1 MVVLLGMAE
10 AEAEA
15 SDKPSA
21 QLPVVPSSIT
31 APQIIALL
39 LCLAALRYG
48 REFLA
53 PLVVAVLAAVALA
66 PPVRQLSRTMP
77 RWLAA
82 ALVVGSLVSAFG
94 FTAWLLSDDVAAFS
108 RRLPQIVREVRNGI
122 QSASPRAGLIRQLQ
136 QAVTELEQSTTTPK
150 ATQATPV
157 QIVQPVDVQA
167 QMMSAARRAGEFA
180 MQAILLTFLVY
191 FLLASGE
198 FFKVK
203 LVKLSGDR
211 LSHRKV
217 TVQMIDEI
225 TAKIGRYVFY
235 MFWSGTLVGVVTWLV
250 FWWMGMRY
258 AGLWGVAAGVL
269 NCIPYFGPTVVL
281 GSSAIAALLQFKS
294 VAMAAGV
301 AASSVA
307 ITSIEGF
314 VLTPIFLGQAARVNS
329 VAVFVFVMFWGWMWG
344 TPGMLLAVPILM
356 MVKTVADHVESL
368 APLSE
373 LLGER

>member
-1 MVVLLGMAE
+1 MAE
-10 AEAEA
+10 SAVEE
-15 SDKPSA
+15 KPPA
-21 QLPVVPSSIT
+21 QIPVVPSAIT

-39 LCLAALRYG
+39 LSLAALRYG

-53 PLVVAVLAAVALA
+53 PLLVAVLAAVALA
-66 PPVRQLSRTMP
+66 PLVKTLSRAMP

-82 ALVVGSLVSAFG
+82 AFVVLSIASVFG
-94 FTAWLLSDDVAAFS
+94 FTIWVLSDDIATFS
-108 RRLPQIVREVRNGI
+108 RRLPAIVRDVRESI
-122 QSASPRAGLIRQLQ
+122 QSASPRASLIRQLQ

-150 ATQATPV
+150 PTQATPV

-167 QMMSAARRAGEFA
+167 QMMTAARRTGEFA
-180 MQAILLTFLVY
+180 MQAILLMFLVY

-198 FFKVK
+198 FFKTK

-211 LSHRKV
+211 LSQRKV
-217 TVQMIDEI
+217 TLSMIEEI
-225 TAKIGRYVFY
+225 TSKIGRYVFY
-235 MFWSGTLVGVVTWLV
+235 MFWSGALVGILTWLV

-269 NCIPYFGPTVVL
+269 NCIPYFGPTIIMAT
-281 GSSAIAALLQFKS
+281 SAIAAVLQFKS
-294 VAMAAGV
+294 LAMAAGV
-301 AASSVA
+301 AGASVA

-314 VLTPIFLGQAARVNS
+314 LLTPIFLGAAARVNS
-329 VAVFVFVMFWGWMWG
+329 VAVFVSVMFWGWMWG

-356 MVKTVADHVESL
+356 IVKTVADHVESL
-368 APLSE
+368 SSVSE